1 MAVGMDVSSVASR
14 MVIWNIGSRNWK
26 CSVLGGIFY
35 MDIILQ
41 DDSKDLNGVRP
52 EKLVTRLSVEERKM
66 ARMSNESMRRDSW
79 LHSQL
84 AWASKSTGLVFIRE
98 VINNRLEKPLRNQD
112 YTSLS

>member
-1 MAVGMDVSSVASR
+1 MGMDVSGGASR

-26 CSVLGGIFY
+26 CSVLGGVFF
-35 MDIILQ
+35 MDIIIQ

-52 EKLVTRLSVEERKM
+52 EKLVTRLSVEERKIT
-66 ARMSNESMRRDSW
+66 RMSNETMRKDSW

-84 AWASKSTGLVFIRE
+84 AWASKSIGLVFTRE
-98 VINNRLEKPLRNQD
+98 IINNGLEKPLRNQD